1 MKKMVSFIMA
11 TVLVLTLCC
20 PMTFAAEQPSEAGAV
35 TSMDVVEPRYVV
47 RPITYKLNMQNNT
60 YAVIVFDM
68 AERGNN
74 YYFDGVESISFY
86 NTNPNGSHW
95 RIVDHSYSV
104 SDTEFFLD
112 VTLMDVEGDTIS
124 NDTRFIYSYRLT
136 PANVIRGGLSA
147 EEGDSVML
155 TPRSIRAVCMGG
167 TDNPIVSCRVAGFSS

>member
-1 MKKMVSFIMA
+1 MKKMVSFILA

-95 RIVDHSYSV
+95 RIVEHSYSV
-104 SDTEFFLD
+104 SDTEFWLYT
-112 VTLMDVEGDTIS
+112 TLEDVEGDTLS
-124 NDTRFIYSYRLT
+124 NETRFYNSYFLL
-136 PANVIRGGLSA
+136 PSMVIGGGLSA
-147 EEGDSVML
+147 EKGDGVML
-155 TPRSIRAVCMGG
+155 TPRSMKAVYMGG
-167 TDNPIVSCRVAGFSS
+167 TDNAIVSCRVAGFAS